1 MILELKTIK
10 IINTWYSGIGAVLF
24 IANKYTDS
32 KIAAIGIDPVNGDVT
47 KFLNQKGEWVVV
59 NAIKTLT
66 SINPVITVD
75 STDPF
80 NPTIG
85 IDLPA
90 VEGSRWQIEGADQIV
105 PKDGKHIPYSII
117 DNLPTPISAHNDTTG
132 KQGGTTGE
140 YYHLT
145 NDEAIVVSNT
155 SGTNTGDNATNTQYS
170 GLASSK
176 QDSLNVDLN
185 EGITLNS
192 NSIGTVYNT
201 TIANAV
207 LSVAVGGA
215 PAQPASTWKTKSL
228 VQALDTI
235 LFPTILASIK
245 TQKSASVTISG
256 ATGTLETGTTVS
268 RTLTATFNAGAIFNG
283 DGTTNPNSL
292 VGVATEYT
300 FTGTNISSTSQV
312 GNTLAVS
319 NIIANGT
326 NNWAVT
332 VAYGAGT
339 GVYYDN
345 KGNIGSNLNSSRSG
359 GTVVS
364 GASSPAVTGVYPQW
378 YGVSSNAAI
387 DTYGEC
393 SGLAKQISNGTA
405 FSAAFSPTAQYVYFI
420 TRNSAGFIKDGN
432 PYTQS
437 ISALNVEDGESE
449 FYKKSF
455 IITLLDGSTTTLY
468 SYRTRT
474 TKILTS
480 FIYSIT

>member
-1 MILELKTIK
+1 VSNGLIASAISFTPNNGLLSTNVQDAIDEIQEN
-10 IINTWYSGIGAVLF
+10 IINAPVPDSSKWEDSGL
-24 IANKYTDS
+24 
-32 KIAAIGIDPVNGDVT
+32 
-47 KFLNQKGEWVVV
+47 
-59 NAIKTLT
+59 
-66 SINPVITVD
+66 
-75 STDPF
+75 
-80 NPTIG
+80 
-85 IDLPA
+85 
-90 VEGSRWQIEGADQIV
+90 QII
-105 PKDGKHIPYSII
+105 PKSGKHIPASII
-117 DNLPTPISAHNDTTG
+117 DDLPTPISAHNDTTG

-145 NDEAIVVSNT
+145 NDESIVVSNT

-332 VAYGAGT
+332 VAYSAGT